1 VGIETGSRLGPYE
14 IVGPLGAGGMGEVYR
29 AKDTRLGRDVA
40 IKALPDEFS
49 RDPERLARFEREARL
64 MASLQHTNIAGIH
77 GLEVVEDH
85 RYLVLEYV
93 EGETLAA
100 RIRRGAIPVDE
111 TIDIARAIA
120 AALEAAHESG
130 IVHRDLKPG
139 NVMLTQAGEVKV
151 LDFGLAKGGE
161 GAGSGSSSELSASP
175 TRTYAATEVGVILGT
190 AAYMSPEQA
199 RGKTVD
205 RRTDIW
211 SFGCLTFECLT
222 GRQAFAGETVS
233 DIVAN
238 ILQSEPAW
246 STLPAGTPERLR
258 GLLRRC
264 LEKDAR
270 RRQRDIGDA
279 RIELEDLLTLRESQ
293 RVAQPASASRGPA
306 TAGLWVGGFLAAAAV
321 AAITWFAAGK
331 WHAVPPLQPVR
342 FEINAPKGHEFPPDA
357 ACVSLSPD
365 GKTLAMIVVDSS
377 YTPSVWVRSLDA
389 LKPRELPGTENT
401 TTMFWSPDSRV
412 LAFFSGDRMLSK
424 IAIAGGEPE
433 RICEAGTARGGT
445 WNRDGIIL
453 LAPSSNSGIHR
464 VSANGGEP
472 VAITRPDSAHGETG
486 HRYPS
491 FLPDGR
497 HFLFTSVPPGA
508 DGKFGLYAGSLDGG
522 PPQLIQRV
530 ETGAIYCDPGWLLT
544 TRNHALV
551 AQRFDAGTR
560 RIQGEP
566 IPLRDGPSGTQFA
579 GAPVVSASRTGALGY
594 ATEILPMQALLWID
608 LEGRQTP
615 IPGFADGPFFRVMTS
630 PDGRRALLDGISDDR
645 KGFIA
650 LADLERGT
658 VSRLTPPAE
667 NASSAVWSPDGRR
680 FAYQDGSTAI
690 VVRSFTDGSSRSYLA
705 SDHAYKSLAGWSRD
719 GRYLVFARLDAAT
732 KWDVWLLPIE
742 GDGTPQ
748 AVVQSA
754 ANEQQPVLSPDG
766 RWIAFTSDETG
777 VPELY
782 VRALGSAG
790 LKYQVTTGGGVV
802 WYWSHDGRSLI
813 FQRTDRP
820 RALFHAAVQAS
831 EEFSL
836 GPPKV
841 LLRLP
846 EELSYMYP
854 APGEKRFLLLRSA
867 EKPQPQTFT
876 VLQNWQAALIKR

>member
-1 VGIETGSRLGPYE
+1 VGIATGSRLGPYE

-29 AKDTRLGRDVA
+29 ARDTRLGRDVA
-40 IKALPDEFS
+40 IKALPDEFA

-64 MASLQHTNIAGIH
+64 MASLHHTNIAGIH

-139 NVMLTQAGEVKV
+139 NVMLTTAGEVKV

-161 GAGSGSSSELSASP
+161 GAGSASSSDLSASP
-175 TRTYAATEVGVILGT
+175 TLTYAGTEVGVILGT

-222 GRQAFAGETVS
+222 GRQVFAGETVS
-233 DIVAN
+233 DIVAK
-238 ILQSEPAW
+238 ILQSEPPWNA
-246 STLPAGTPERLR
+246 LPAATPERLI
-258 GLLRRC
+258 GVLRRC
-264 LEKDAR
+264 LEKDVK

-279 RIELEDLLTLRESQ
+279 RIELEDLQALRESQ
-293 RVAQPASASRGPA
+293 RVARAASASRAPA
-306 TAGLWVGGFLAAAAV
+306 TARRWIAGFLAAATV

-331 WHAVPPLQPVR
+331 WHAPPPSQPVR
-342 FEINAPKGHEFPPDA
+342 FEINAPKRHEFLPDA

-377 YTPSVWVRSLDA
+377 YTTSVWVRGLDV
-389 LKPRELPGTENT
+389 LKPRELPGTANT
-401 TTMFWSPDSRV
+401 TNMFWSPDSRF

-433 RICEAGTARGGT
+433 RICEVKTARGGT

-472 VAITRPDSAHGETG
+472 VAITQPDSAHGETG
-486 HRYPS
+486 HRFPY
-491 FLPDGR
+491 FLPDGH

-508 DGKFGLYAGSLDGG
+508 DGKFGLYVGSLDGG
-522 PPQLIQRV
+522 PPQLVQRV
-530 ETGAIYCDPGWLLT
+530 ESGAIYSDPGWLLT
-544 TRNHALV
+544 TRNNALV

-560 RIQGEP
+560 RIRGEP
-566 IPLRDGPSGTQFA
+566 IPLRDGPSRSQFA
-579 GAPVVSASRTGALGY
+579 GAPAVSASRTGALVY
-594 ATEILPMQALLWID
+594 VTDILPMQAMLWMD
-608 LEGRQTP
+608 LAGRQTP
-615 IPGFADGPFFRVMTS
+615 IPGFADGPFFAVIIS
-630 PDGRRALLDGISDDR
+630 PDGRRALLDGISDDH
-645 KGFIA
+645 KGFIS

-658 VSRLTPPAE
+658 VSRLTPPTE
-667 NASSAVWSPDGRR
+667 NASGAAWSPDGRR
-680 FAYQDGSTAI
+680 FAYQNGSTAM
-690 VVRSFTDGSSRSYLA
+690 VVRSLVDGSSRNYLV
-705 SDHAYKSLAGWSRD
+705 SDQAYKSLAGWSHD
-719 GRYLVFARLDAAT
+719 GRFLVFDRLDAAS
-732 KWDVWLLPIE
+732 KWDVWLLPLE

-748 AVVQSA
+748 AIVRSA
-754 ANEQQPVLSPDG
+754 ANEQQARLSPDG

-777 VPELY
+777 VPEIY
-782 VRALGSAG
+782 VRAVGSAG
-790 LKYQVTTGGGVV
+790 LKYQVTTGGGVA
-802 WYWSHDGRSLI
+802 WYWSRDGRSLI
-813 FQRTDRP
+813 FSRTDQP
-820 RALFHAAVQAS
+820 RVLFQAAVRAS
-831 EEFSL
+831 DEFSL
-836 GPPKV
+836 GPPRV
-841 LLRLP
+841 LVQLP
-846 EELSYMYP
+846 EEMSYMYP
-854 APGEKRFLLLRSA
+854 APDEKRFLLLRSA
-867 EKPQPQTFT
+867 EKPPPQTFT
-876 VLQNWQAALIKR
+876 VLQNWQAALIKP

>member
-29 AKDTRLGRDVA
+29 ARDTRLGRDVA

-64 MASLQHTNIAGIH
+64 MASLQHTNIASIH
-77 GLEVVEDH
+77 GLEVVEDR

-111 TIDIARAIA
+111 TIDIAHAIA

-139 NVMLTQAGEVKV
+139 NVMLTRAGEVKV

-161 GAGSGSSSELSASP
+161 GAGSASSSDLSASP
-175 TRTYAATEVGVILGT
+175 TRTHAGTEVGVILGT

-222 GRQAFAGETVS
+222 GQQVFAGETVS
-233 DIVAN
+233 DIVAK

-246 STLPAGTPERLR
+246 SALPPATPERLR

-264 LEKDAR
+264 LEKDVK

-279 RIELEDLLTLRESQ
+279 RIELEDLQALRESQ
-293 RVAQPASASRGPA
+293 RVARAASASRGPA
-306 TAGLWVGGFLAAAAV
+306 IARRWVAGFLAAAAV
-321 AAITWFAAGK
+321 AAITWIAAGR
-331 WHAVPPLQPVR
+331 WHAPPPAQPVR
-342 FEINAPKGHEFPPDA
+342 FEINAPKRHELPPDA

-365 GKTLAMIVVDSS
+365 GKTLAMIVMDST
-377 YTPSVWVRSLDA
+377 YTTSVWVRSLDA
-389 LKPRELPGTENT
+389 LKPRELPGTANT
-401 TTMFWSPDSRV
+401 TTMFWSPDSRF

-433 RICEAGTARGGT
+433 RICEVGTARGGT
-445 WNRDGIIL
+445 WNRDGVIL
-453 LAPSSNSGIHR
+453 LAPSSNGGIHR

-486 HRYPS
+486 HRFPF
-491 FLPDGR
+491 FLPDGH

-508 DGKFGLYAGSLDGG
+508 DGKFGLYVGSLEGG
-522 PPQLIQRV
+522 PPQLVQRV
-530 ETGAIYCDPGWLLT
+530 ESGAIYCDPGWLLT
-544 TRNHALV
+544 TRNNSLV

-560 RIQGEP
+560 RIRGEP
-566 IPLRDGPSGTQFA
+566 IPLRDGPNRSQFA
-579 GAPVVSASRTGALGY
+579 GAPAVSASHTGALGY
-594 ATEILPMQALLWID
+594 ATDILPMQAMLWMD
-608 LEGRQTP
+608 LAGRQTP
-615 IPGFADGPFFRVMTS
+615 IPGFADGPYFRAVVS
-630 PDGRRALLDGISDDR
+630 PDGRRALLDGIADDR

-658 VSRLTPPAE
+658 VSRLTPPTE

-680 FAYQDGSTAI
+680 FAYQDGSRTI
-690 VVRSFTDGSSRSYLA
+690 VVRSLTDGSSRNYLA
-705 SDHAYKSLAGWSRD
+705 SDPAYKSLAEWSHD
-719 GRYLVFARLDAAT
+719 GRYLLIERLDAAT
-732 KWDVWLLPIE
+732 KWDVWLLPVD

-748 AVVQSA
+748 AIVRSA
-754 ANEQQPVLSPDG
+754 ANEQQARLSPDG
-766 RWIAFTSDETG
+766 RWIAFSSDETG
-777 VPELY
+777 GPELY
-782 VRALGSAG
+782 VRAVGSAG
-790 LKYQVTTGGGVV
+790 LKYQATTGGGAA
-802 WYWSHDGRSLI
+802 WYWSRDGRSLI
-813 FQRTDRP
+813 FTRTDQP
-820 RALFHAAVQAS
+820 RVLFQAAVQAT

-836 GPPKV
+836 GTPRV
-841 LLRLP
+841 LVRLP
-846 EELSYMYP
+846 EELSYLYP
-854 APGEKRFLLLRSA
+854 SQDEKRFLLLRSA
-867 EKPQPQTFT
+867 EKPPPQTFT
-876 VLQNWQAALIKR
+876 VLQNWQAALIKP